1 MDANVYC
8 QTYGH
13 MHSFQ
18 QSLFKYFMRVV
29 PSDMQQAKAMV
40 DIVKKYNWSY
50 VSAIHTE
57 GKSVYSVCYSVRY
70 SLTFV
75 ILSLSCHI
83 SLIVIYDFFLL
94 CIQYS
99 FSCFTLGQNICILV
113 GSVWLSSYY

>member
-1 MDANVYC
+1 MDAKVYC

-13 MHSFQ
+13 MYSFQ

-57 GKSVYSVCYSVRY
+57 GKSVYSVCYRVRY
-70 SLTFV
+70 SLTSV
-75 ILSLSCHI
+75 ILSLSCHT
-83 SLIVIYDFFLL
+83 SLIVIYTFLCVVNIL
-94 CIQYS
+94 
-99 FSCFTLGQNICILV
+99 SCVLHWIRTSAFLWAV
-113 GSVWLSSYY
+113 PD